1 MLLAAVVAFAG
12 AAVQSAT
19 GFGFALILSPALLA
33 VLDPYEA
40 ISAVLVLGLVLNL
53 LVLFDGGRLG
63 PVRWQTLTP
72 LLTAA
77 LPGLALGVL
86 ALDLLSKAVLQALV
100 GAVVIV
106 AAGERLLAERGGRPE
121 PRGGVPSA
129 AAVGLLSGALTTSI
143 SVSGPPIVLWLER
156 RGLAA
161 AELRATLA
169 AAFLGLNVTGGIALL
184 VVGGLGRWAPAGDL
198 LLLLGV
204 VLVGHFAGRHA
215 FHMLDER
222 RFSIAVLVL
231 IVVTG
236 VASLAAGLAGM

>member
-1 MLLAAVVAFAG
+1 MLLAAVVALAG

-19 GFGFALILSPALLA
+19 GFGFALVLSPALLA

-40 ISAVLVLGLVLNL
+40 VSAVLLLGLVLNL
-53 LVLFDGGRLG
+53 LVLFDGRRLG
-63 PVRWQTLTP
+63 PVRWRPLAP
-72 LLTAA
+72 LLGAA

-86 ALDLLSKAVLQALV
+86 ALELLSKPVLQLLV
-100 GAVVIV
+100 GVVVIA
-106 AAGERLLAERGGRPE
+106 AAGERLLSERGAPPE

-129 AAVGLLSGALTTSI
+129 AAAGLLSGALTTSI
-143 SVSGPPIVLWLER
+143 TVSGPPIVLWLER

-169 AAFLGLNVTGGIALL
+169 AVFLALNLSGGVALL
-184 VVGGLGRWAPAGDL
+184 LARGLGRWAPAGDL

-204 VLVGHFAGRHA
+204 VLVGHVAGRHV

-236 VASLAAGLAGM
+236 AASLVAGLMGL